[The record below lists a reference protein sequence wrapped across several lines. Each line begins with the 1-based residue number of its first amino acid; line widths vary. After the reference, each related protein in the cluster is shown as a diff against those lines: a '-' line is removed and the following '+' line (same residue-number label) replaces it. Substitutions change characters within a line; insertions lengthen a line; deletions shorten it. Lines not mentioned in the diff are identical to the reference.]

1 MANDILLSSMEA
13 ILQANKQASY
23 DLIEDLDE

>member
-1 MANDILLSSMEA
+1 MANDILLSSIQA
-13 ILQANKQASY
+13 ILQANKHPSY